1 MNQVPTMVQPD
12 LSDPVMQMKGQ
23 KDDPN
28 SVTSLNVRAQV
39 LQAQAVAD
47 SKYDPPVP
55 PSSGSTTEMF
65 LDKSNNVMIAGI
77 ARDNISTRVIF
88 FIAGLILIVFLCW
101 YVSPKGTYKEFTS
114 LCGFASGF
122 KLPRIFRR

>member
-1 MNQVPTMVQPD
+1 MSNQVPIMVQPD

-23 KDDPN
+23 KEDPN
-28 SVTSLNVRAQV
+28 SVASLNVRAQV
-39 LQAQAVAD
+39 LQAQAIAD

-55 PSSGSTTEMF
+55 PPSGSTEPFT
-65 LDKSNNVMIAGI
+65 NNNILIAGV
-77 ARDNISTRVIF
+77 AKDNIRTRIIF

-101 YVSPKGTYKEFTS
+101 YVSPKGTYKEFST
-114 LCGFASGF
+114 LCGFVSGF